1 MKQLRIEIHFSQAE
15 FAYIYLKTIFF
26 NVFEIPSLKILK
38 AYPHRKL
45 K

>member
-26 NVFEIPSLKILK
+26 NVFEIPILKILK
-38 AYPHRKL
+38 DNPHK
-45 K
+45 KYK